1 MVISPKKVLLTS
13 NNLPTI
19 GQSDVLAHHVRGHD
33 DGVDA
38 ELHQPRDELGEGRDS
53 GSPGK

>member
-38 ELHQPRDELGEGRDS
+38 ELHQPRDKLGEGRDS